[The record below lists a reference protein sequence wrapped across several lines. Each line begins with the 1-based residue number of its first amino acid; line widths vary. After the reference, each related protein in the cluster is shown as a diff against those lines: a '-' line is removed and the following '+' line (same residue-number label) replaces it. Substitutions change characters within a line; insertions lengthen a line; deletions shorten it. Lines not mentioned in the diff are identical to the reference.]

1 MKPIFVNPFSIQRGA
16 ICVLRVDFSSGVNA
30 LTAFQI
36 APRAN
41 WQEWGGAFSIL
52 F

>member
-1 MKPIFVNPFSIQRGA
+1 MFTNAFNIQRGA
-16 ICVLRVDFSSGVNA
+16 ICVLRYYSDGAHVR

-41 WQEWGGAFSIL
+41 WKEWSGAFSML
-52 F
+52 